1 VLHLGC
7 AVANVAAAYDPA
19 VVILLG
25 QPFPL
30 LLERIREIT
39 SKLVPWPVEIRLS
52 ALGDDA
58 SLRGALSAGLTK
70 AYEQIV
76 FSLQSDR
83 TGDPAR
89 AGRVPLVLAST
100 I

>member
-1 VLHLGC
+1 
-7 AVANVAAAYDPA
+7 
-19 VVILLG
+19 
-25 QPFPL
+25 
-30 LLERIREIT
+30 
-39 SKLVPWPVEIRLS
+39 
-52 ALGDDA
+52 
-58 SLRGALSAGLTK
+58 LSAGLTK

-89 AGRVPLVLAST
+89 EGRVPLVLAST